1 MKKSLSILLPSY
13 NNRCYS
19 LVAALKAQADSISGL
34 SYEGIGRIL
43 DLAPGTVK
51 SRIARARMALVRVLE
66 GK

>member
-1 MKKSLSILLPSY
+1 MSAGLARLSEEH
-13 NNRCYS
+13 RQV
-19 LVAALKAQADSISGL
+19 LVLREISGL
-34 SYEGIGRIL
+34 SYEEIGRIL